1 MNTGRLLRTTLLLV
15 LLVLPLRLWATGLI
29 ESQAYFEDPTGK
41 LTFADVQDKRFT
53 PYTGILTKGFTDSV
67 FWLRLRID
75 PALVNARPEVSP
87 AGGFPPAIHVP
98 SGESDKL
105 VLRVR
110 PPSLDQIELFD
121 PLEPHRLNRITGN
134 VMPWA
139 ESEFASLNH
148 GFVIPK
154 GDEPRDV
161 WLRVAA
167 TSTML
172 IGVDVLPYD
181 EMRALEK
188 RQEILNTLDLAL
200 ALFFIVWAALT
211 FAMRPDR
218 LVGAF
223 LLVMVVSFFYASNYT
238 GYYRIFM
245 GEVLSESWLDK
256 FHSFLVMLMLASY
269 MLFNRRIL
277 ADYRP
282 KSWMLALLLPVQY
295 YFVLGG
301 LLVLAGY
308 ETLALMV
315 NASIAMLGQFW
326 VCLILLYGA
335 GSADRAAEHDPVLP
349 RGWVLA
355 YSFLLMFLFGGLALP
370 GLGLFEA
377 TSTSLYRTIIQGA
390 VPFVFMAVIVHL
402 RNKRLD
408 REQQQQIAQAEQE
421 AAFEKSRR
429 EDSEQFLA
437 MLTHEIRTPL
447 TVMAYAAK
455 TSMSGEQLGKHVQS
469 GIREIDDL
477 VERCVQADRADQ
489 PSLPVLH
496 ADVPVHLIIDDMKSR
511 FIGAQVQWQMD
522 LPEDFLIRTD
532 VTLLEVILNN
542 LIDNALK
549 YSPSNESVRFV
560 VKRLRDASTTTT
572 VFSVSNLPGSAGFPD
587 PQRVFDKYYRAPRA
601 HLRTGSGLG
610 LYVAR
615 SFATKLGGQLIYRR
629 EGERIC
635 FDLLLPD

>member
-1 MNTGRLLRTTLLLV
+1 MNTGRFLRTALLLTLMV
-15 LLVLPLRLWATGLI
+15 LSLRLLAADLI
-29 ESQAYFEDPTGK
+29 DSQAYLEDPTGK
-41 LTFADVQDKRFT
+41 FTFAEVQDKPFT

-67 FWLRLRID
+67 YWLRLRID
-75 PALVNARPEVSP
+75 PALVDARPEVSS

-98 SGESDKL
+98 SGEPNKL

-121 PLEPHRLNRITGN
+121 PLEPHRVNRMTGN
-134 VMPWA
+134 LRPWA
-139 ESEFASLNH
+139 DSEFASLNH

-188 RQEILNTLDLAL
+188 RQEILNTVDLAL

-223 LLVMVVSFFYASNYT
+223 LLVMVVSFFYASNYV
-238 GYYRIFM
+238 GYYRIFL

-269 MLFNRRIL
+269 TLFNRRIL
-277 ADYRP
+277 ADYCP

-295 YFVLGG
+295 YFVFGG
-301 LLVLAGY
+301 LLILIGY
-308 ETLALMV
+308 ETQALML
-315 NASIAMLGQFW
+315 NAVIAMLGQFW
-326 VCLILLYGA
+326 VCVMLLCGVRSNA
-335 GSADRAAEHDPVLP
+335 QAPVYTPLLA

-355 YSFLLMFLFGGLALP
+355 YSLLLMLLFGGLALP

-377 TSTSLYRTIIQGA
+377 TETSLYRTIIQGA

-408 REQQQQIAQAEQE
+408 REQQQQIAKAEQE

-489 PSLPVLH
+489 PSLPVLR
-496 ADVPVHLIIDDMKSR
+496 AEVPLHLVVDDMKSR
-511 FIGAQVQWQMD
+511 FVAGQIQWQTD

-549 YSPSNESVRFV
+549 YSPSGDSVRFV
-560 VKRLRDASTTTT
+560 VKRIHDGSTAVT
-572 VFSVSNLPGSAGFPD
+572 VFSVSNRAGSAGFPD
-587 PQRVFDKYYRAPRA
+587 PKRVFDKYYRAPRA

-615 SFATKLGGQLIYRR
+615 SFAIKLGGQLIYRR